1 MERLQRQL
9 DTAVEEAKAARR
21 RNRDQ
26 VTDLK
31 RQNAE
36 LRHKLGD
43 ARARTRAAE
52 ESAARAEAAAAELS
66 SATVAAV
73 SGQEAE
79 LRRLRNRVDE
89 LEGELTALRRAGRAE
104 RGTETLR
111 ARLLLDTL
119 LDTAQGLRR
128 ELALP
133 AVTIT
138 PADLVEAHIAEEG
151 SRASSGHGSMTSDDP
166 VLLDQLL
173 ALPRVHLIVDG
184 YNVTKTAW
192 PELSLERQRDRL
204 LGGLAPLTARSGA
217 EVTVVFDASEIKD
230 RPLVNRPRGVR
241 VLYSPE
247 GVIADDLIR
256 ELVAAEPQGRPV
268 VVVSSDQEVA
278 RDVRQAGARSVAAM
292 ALARLLTRT

>member
-1 MERLQRQL
+1 
-9 DTAVEEAKAARR
+9 
-21 RNRDQ
+21 
-26 VTDLK
+26 
-31 RQNAE
+31 
-36 LRHKLGD
+36 
-43 ARARTRAAE
+43 
-52 ESAARAEAAAAELS
+52 
-66 SATVAAV
+66 
-73 SGQEAE
+73 
-79 LRRLRNRVDE
+79 
-89 LEGELTALRRAGRAE
+89 
-104 RGTETLR
+104 
-111 ARLLLDTL
+111 
-119 LDTAQGLRR
+119 
-128 ELALP
+128 
-133 AVTIT
+133 
-138 PADLVEAHIAEEG
+138 
-151 SRASSGHGSMTSDDP
+151 MTSDDP